1 MRFVTSM
8 TASGVALGN
17 VFCAPVIDSC
27 LMDVSL
33 VVAGL
38 LVVPD
43 PPGAAMGL
51 SCAEENA
58 GSHRDAEAQRPLS
71 KIRTTSRLF
80 FMKMPLCLYGS
91 VAPPSS
97 FVVRLEGA
105 VDNMRES
112 CRRRNMGL
120 GFCTASAKER
130 GSFRGFFCGLGVSP
144 ELSAKRL

>member
-51 SCAEENA
+51 SWATATAERAAQLRRNRVVRGRLVQMGIPITRFPCNVGWRGHLRRARGGEPLWITCANPVA
-58 GSHRDAEAQRPLS
+58 VATWGWVSAQRVLKS
-71 KIRTTSRLF
+71 
-80 FMKMPLCLYGS
+80 
-91 VAPPSS
+91 
-97 FVVRLEGA
+97 
-105 VDNMRES
+105 
-112 CRRRNMGL
+112 GL
-120 GFCTASAKER
+120 
-130 GSFRGFFCGLGVSP
+130 VSW
-144 ELSAKRL
+144 L

>member
-51 SCAEENA
+51 SCAIADE
-58 GSHRDAEAQRPLS
+58 GSHSATETHRPLS
-71 KIRTTSRLF
+71 KGRTWRVILMWITCANPVAVATSGW
-80 FMKMPLCLYGS
+80 GS
-91 VAPPSS
+91 VAA
-97 FVVRLEGA
+97 LL
-105 VDNMRES
+105 
-112 CRRRNMGL
+112 RR
-120 GFCTASAKER
+120 
-130 GSFRGFFCGLGVSP
+130 
-144 ELSAKRL
+144 